1 MSRLFAAA
9 LLLLALLL
17 AACAGD
23 LPPLEPRTRPA
34 LAADEAGLWQ
44 AADRAEQGLK
54 AAPDVIRD
62 PALNRYL
69 HGVACRVAGPY
80 CGDLRVFVTRA
91 AGANAAM
98 LPNGA
103 LILQSGLLLRLAD
116 EAQLAAVI
124 GHELGHFAE
133 RHGFA
138 QADRARRL
146 GDIYA
151 WTALFGLALGLPGVD
166 AVLETDVTLDILA
179 YGRDQ
184 ERAADAFG
192 LERMHAAGYAQAAAL
207 EVWDLILAEAGSSG
221 DPEAKRLL
229 SSHPGPEERQAR
241 LRAAVA
247 ALPTAA
253 QERGRTAYRAAIRPF
268 RSDFLADEVRLRQP
282 TATLRLFR
290 YMAERDGLDAAL
302 AFHWGEVYRLRG
314 WQDDRDRALSTYARA
329 LAFADAPAETHR
341 SIALVRRALGQPR
354 GARFAFE
361 RYLAARPDAP
371 DRAMIRAYLAEA
383 L

>member
-1 MSRLFAAA
+1 MLITA
-9 LLLLALLL
+9 LVLT
-17 AACAGD
+17 ACAGS
-23 LPPLEPRTRPA
+23 LPLQEPRTRPA
-34 LAADEAGLWQ
+34 PEGDEAGLWQ
-44 AADRAEQGLK
+44 AADRAEQNLQ
-54 AAPDVIRD
+54 ATPDVIRD

-69 HGVACRVAGPY
+69 HAVACRVAGPY
-80 CGDLRVFVTRA
+80 CGDLRVFVVRQ

-103 LILQSGLLLRLAD
+103 LVLHSGLLLRLAD

-138 QADRARRL
+138 QADRARRH
-146 GDIYA
+146 GDVYA

-166 AVLETDVTLDILA
+166 TLLDTDSTLDTLA
-179 YGRDQ
+179 YSRDQ

-192 LERMHAAGYAQAAAL
+192 LERMTAAGYAPEAAL
-207 EVWDLILAEAGSSG
+207 EVWDLIIAEAGSSG
-221 DPEAKRLL
+221 DTEGERLL

-241 LRAAVA
+241 LRATVA
-247 ALPTAA
+247 ALPAA
-253 QERGRTAYRAAIRPF
+253 PQARGRAAYRAAIRPF
-268 RSDFLADEVRLRQP
+268 RADFLADEVRLRQP

-314 WQDDRDRALSTYARA
+314 WQDDRDRALSSYARA

-354 GARFAFE
+354 GARFAFK

-371 DRAMIRAYLAEA
+371 DRAMIRAYLAKA

>member
-1 MSRLFAAA
+1 MLIAA
-9 LLLLALLL
+9 LVLT
-17 AACAGD
+17 ACAGS
-23 LPPLEPRTRPA
+23 LPLQEPRTRPA
-34 LAADEAGLWQ
+34 REGDEAGLWQ
-44 AADRAEQGLK
+44 AADRAEQNLQ
-54 AAPDVIRD
+54 ATPDVIRD

-69 HGVACRVAGPY
+69 HAVACRVAGPY
-80 CGDLRVFVTRA
+80 CGDLRVFVVRQ

-103 LILQSGLLLRLAD
+103 LILHSGLLLRLAD

-138 QADRARRL
+138 QTERARRL
-146 GDIYA
+146 DDVYA

-166 AVLETDVTLDILA
+166 AVLETDSALDSLA
-179 YGRDQ
+179 YSRDQ

-192 LERMHAAGYAQAAAL
+192 LERMTAAGYAPEAAL

-221 DPEAKRLL
+221 DTEAERLL
-229 SSHPGPEERQAR
+229 SSHPGPAERQAR

-247 ALPTAA
+247 ALPSAA
-253 QERGRTAYRAAIRPF
+253 QERGRTAYRASIRPF

-290 YMAERDGLDAAL
+290 YMADRDGLDADL

-314 WQDDRDRALSTYARA
+314 WQDDRDRALSSYARA

-371 DRAMIRAYLAEA
+371 DRAMIQAYLAEA